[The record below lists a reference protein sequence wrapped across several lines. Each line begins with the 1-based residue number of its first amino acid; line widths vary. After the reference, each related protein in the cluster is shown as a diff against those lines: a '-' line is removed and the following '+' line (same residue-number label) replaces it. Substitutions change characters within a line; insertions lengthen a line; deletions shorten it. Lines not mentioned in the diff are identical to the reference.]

1 MVSALLSGSAI
12 GGVALPERLNKRGGG
27 AVMQIDVLDS
37 NTPGGTLAPVVGCT
51 SGFEM
56 TGECQLWVIG

>member
-1 MVSALLSGSAI
+1 M
-12 GGVALPERLNKRGGG
+12 RGGG